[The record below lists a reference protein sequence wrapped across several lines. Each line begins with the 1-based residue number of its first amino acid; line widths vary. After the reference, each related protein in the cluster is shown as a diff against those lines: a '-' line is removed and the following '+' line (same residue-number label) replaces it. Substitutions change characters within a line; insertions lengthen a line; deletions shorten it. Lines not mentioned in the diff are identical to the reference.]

1 MIKASVIGSTGYAG
15 QEIVRLLL
23 RHPEVELISV
33 GSRSYKGEKYSDL
46 YGNFRD
52 LTELICEPGDIEVM
66 AEASDVV
73 FLALP
78 HGIASNLINASIL
91 EQTIIVDLG
100 ADYRLKDLETYKEW
114 YQTEHHSADLIDQAV
129 YGLCELHRD
138 AIKKA
143 RLISNPGCY
152 TTCSI
157 LSLAPLIKA
166 DLIDE
171 NSIIIDAKSGVSGAG
186 RGLNTSLLYGEVN
199 ESIKAY
205 KIGEHRHTPEIEQ
218 ELRELNKKRFNVL
231 FTPHLVPMNRGILT
245 VSYANLKPDVKM
257 NRIVEAYDKMYNS
270 EYFIRLTGEQ
280 MPETRWVRGSNFVDI
295 GFKINERT
303 NRVIV
308 VGAIDNLI
316 KGAAGQA
323 IQNMNIV
330 FNFDEKMGIDLISD
344 FPI

>member
-1 MIKASVIGSTGYAG
+1 MIKASVIGATGYAG

-23 RHPEVELISV
+23 RHPEVELVKI
-33 GSRSYKGEKYSDL
+33 GSKSYAGEKYSDL
-46 YGNFRD
+46 YGQYRD
-52 LTELICEPGDIEVM
+52 LTDLICEPGDIEALAAV
-66 AEASDVV
+66 SDVV

-78 HGIASNLINASIL
+78 HGIASKMINQSIL
-91 EQTIIVDLG
+91 DQTIIIDLG
-100 ADYRLKDLETYKEW
+100 ADYRLKDLAVYKEW
-114 YQTEHHSADLIDQAV
+114 YQTKHDSKDLIKQAV
-129 YGLCELHRD
+129 YGLCELHRE
-138 AIKKA
+138 AIKKT

-157 LSLAPLIKA
+157 LSLAPLIKH

-171 NSIIIDAKSGVSGAG
+171 KSIIIDAKSGVSGAG
-186 RGLNTSLLYGEVN
+186 RGLSTALLYGEVN

-218 ELRELNKKRFNVL
+218 ELRRLNGKNFNVL

-245 VSYANLKPDVKM
+245 SSYANLKAGVKL
-257 NRIVEAYDKMYNS
+257 NDLKEAYQEMYQA
-270 EYFIRLTGEQ
+270 EYFIRLTGEK

-295 GFKINERT
+295 GFKINQRT
-303 NRVIV
+303 NRVV
-308 VGAIDNLI
+308 VVAAIDNLI

-323 IQNMNIV
+323 VQNMNIV
-330 FNFDEKMGIDLISD
+330 FNINEKMGIDLISD